1 MGKRTTTEQVDLW
14 RGELRQ
20 GYTVDAVAT
29 RHGVSAHTVRRH
41 ASFVLGG
48 RALLLGTEVHISG
61 MRGRWEFHGE
71 IGYTQD
77 GEQYAKFVH
86 SRTGRSRIFHT
97 KLIGTVHRPPSRR
110 AEADQ

>member
-1 MGKRTTTEQVDLW
+1 MGKRINAEQADLW
-14 RGELRQ
+14 RDELRQ

-29 RHGVSAHTVRRH
+29 RHGVSAPTVRRH

-71 IGYTQD
+71 IGYTKD

-97 KLIGTVHRPPSRR
+97 KLIGQVHRQPTRS
-110 AEADQ
+110 ADADQ